1 MAYEF
6 IDRAITLEI
15 FIGKGSFRR
24 YIPCSL
30 TSITTLAYKRKL
42 SNFNNSRLLL
52 TDLENEL
59 MVASEEGCTKGIVT
73 EFGMDMYT
81 LL

>member
-24 YIPCSL
+24 YIPCSF

-59 MVASEEGCTKGIVT
+59 MVARGKEKGIDSEFGCTCTQHYI
-73 EFGMDMYT
+73 
-81 LL
+81 

>member
-59 MVASEEGCTKGIVT
+59 MVARGKEKGIDSEFGCTCTQHYI
-73 EFGMDMYT
+73 
-81 LL
+81 